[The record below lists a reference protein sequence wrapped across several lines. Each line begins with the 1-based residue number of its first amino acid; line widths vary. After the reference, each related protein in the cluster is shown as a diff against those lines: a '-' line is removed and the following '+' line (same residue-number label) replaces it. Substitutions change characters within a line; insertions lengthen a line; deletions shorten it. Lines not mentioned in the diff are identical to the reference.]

1 VSAMVDANWC
11 RFVVVVLALVSGVH
25 GCVKVMTEAS
35 GEDAFCSEG
44 GARET
49 AAAAVEGHGGG

>member
-1 VSAMVDANWC
+1 MVDANWC